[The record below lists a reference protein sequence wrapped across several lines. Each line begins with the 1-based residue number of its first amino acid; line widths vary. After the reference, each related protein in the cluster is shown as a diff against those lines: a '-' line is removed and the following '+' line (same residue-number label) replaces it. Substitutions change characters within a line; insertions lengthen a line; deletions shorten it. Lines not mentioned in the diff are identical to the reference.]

1 MEPTITGAMLQR
13 AKGPEL
19 VSHLKARASATNL
32 SPPLLTSDAPYKHG
46 AARPLDGAEVR
57 VGVGVRARARA
68 PMCHPHPKSITG
80 PPSPP
85 SAGPPRLSHA
95 VPAPRAPQKLSE
107 ELEEWEQTEEQESL
121 KAVAAV
127 LGSAKL
133 LRHRDGDVKLLTAC
147 CLSDVLRIFAPE
159 SPYENDTLKM
169 VPLP

>member
-85 SAGPPRLSHA
+85 SAARCA
-95 VPAPRAPQKLSE
+95 FCICIRIRICICIYIYACV
-107 ELEEWEQTEEQESL
+107 
-121 KAVAAV
+121 
-127 LGSAKL
+127 
-133 LRHRDGDVKLLTAC
+133 LRHIH
-147 CLSDVLRIFAPE
+147 VLRRPE
-159 SPYENDTLKM
+159 HL
-169 VPLP
+169 LA